1 MKIGLALSGGGNRAG
16 MFHAGGLLALAKH
29 SLLEN
34 VSFISS
40 VSGGSLLVGLIFK
53 YNGYKWPSS
62 QEYIEKIFPLLRDT
76 YINYDLQKKI
86 KAICW
91 KKPWKLLNRLKCF
104 YDILKN
110 DFGINENLQI
120 LPDNPR
126 WSINANCLQTGKSW
140 RFTKERMGDYLAGYI
155 KNPEFPIAEAIAISA
170 AYPVYINPYKLDIH
184 KYQWSEF
191 VDKTFKSNEITD
203 CNPKLNYIQ
212 LQDGGMYENTGT
224 EALFHPWPQKL
235 RDGIDKIIVSDA
247 SAKVMMEDC
256 NFRSLSK
263 RQIDLL
269 SDQVCNL
276 RIQGTMSY
284 LLQNKGSGMYLD
296 FRQVHKS
303 FAGEV
308 KIQNNKIDEIV
319 NKLIKYKT
327 DFHSIPERI
336 FDNVIVF
343 SNELVN
349 SLIEYL
355 GN

>member
-16 MFHAGGLLALAKH
+16 MFHSGVLLALAKH

-53 YNGYKWPSS
+53 YNDYKWPSS

-76 YINYDLQKKI
+76 YINYDLQNKI
-86 KAICW
+86 KNICW

-104 YDILKN
+104 YDILKK

-120 LPDNPR
+120 LPDSPR

-140 RFTKERMGDYLAGYI
+140 RFTKERMGDYLAGYVI
-155 KNPEFPIAEAIAISA
+155 NPDFSIAEAIAISA
-170 AYPVYINPYKLDIH
+170 GYPIYLNPYKLDGS
-184 KYQWSEF
+184 KYNWSEF
-191 VDKTFKSNEITD
+191 TDKTFKSNEIKN
-203 CNPKLNYIQ
+203 CPPKMKHIQ

-235 RDGIDKIIVSDA
+235 RNEIDKIIVSDA
-247 SAKVMMEDC
+247 SAKAEISDRL
-256 NFRSLSK
+256 FSPWSK
-263 RQIDLL
+263 RQVDII

-284 LLQNKGSGMYLD
+284 LLQNKGNGIYLD
-296 FRQVHKS
+296 FMQVHKS
-303 FAGEV
+303 FAHEEMIRGE
-308 KIQNNKIDEIV
+308 KI
-319 NKLIKYKT
+319 
-327 DFHSIPERI
+327 
-336 FDNVIVF
+336 DNVINDLINYKTNLHCVPERLF
-343 SNELVN
+343 DNIIDFTDQLVN
-349 SLIEYL
+349 SLMDNL
-355 GN
+355 L